1 MGEKLKIIALKN
13 LISQGRVEC
22 VKTYRKNGGKVIAY
36 DFRIDKE
43 FVIFCE
49 CDLFIEY
56 CLLCLSGIA
65 ECMDV
70 SRSFSSIWCSRM
82 VAK

>member
-1 MGEKLKIIALKN
+1 MTKKLKIIALKN

-22 VKTYRKNGGKVIAY
+22 VKTYHKNGKVIAY

-49 CDLFIEY
+49 CDLFIDY
-56 CLLCLSGIA
+56 CHLCGSCVSAG
-65 ECMDV
+65 MDV
-70 SRSFSSIWCSRM
+70 PRIYCGGGF
-82 VAK
+82 AK

>member
-1 MGEKLKIIALKN
+1 MSEKLKIIALKN

-49 CDLFIEY
+49 CDSFIDKLSSLFELYICRY
-56 CLLCLSGIA
+56 G
-65 ECMDV
+65 
-70 SRSFSSIWCSRM
+70 RT
-82 VAK
+82 

>member
-1 MGEKLKIIALKN
+1 MSEKLKIIALKN

-22 VKTYRKNGGKVIAY
+22 VKTYHKNCKAIAY

-65 ECMDV
+65 EDFHLLASAYGFV
-70 SRSFSSIWCSRM
+70 RP
-82 VAK
+82 A

>member
-1 MGEKLKIIALKN
+1 MTKKLKIIALEN

-22 VKTYRKNGGKVIAY
+22 LKTYHKNGKVIAY

-49 CDLFIEY
+49 CDLFIGY
-56 CLLCLSGIA
+56 CPLCLSVITEG
-65 ECMDV
+65 MDI
-70 SRSFSSIWCSRM
+70 SRIFIEMCRIIHR
-82 VAK
+82 

>member
-1 MGEKLKIIALKN
+1 MSEKLKIIALKN
-13 LISQGRVEC
+13 LISQGRIEC

-49 CDLFIEY
+49 CDLFIDY
-56 CLLCLSGIA
+56 CHLCGSSVSAG
-65 ECMDV
+65 MDV
-70 SRSFSSIWCSRM
+70 PRIYCGGCF
-82 VAK
+82 AK

>member
-1 MGEKLKIIALKN
+1 MTKKLKIIALKN

-22 VKTYRKNGGKVIAY
+22 VKKYHNNFKVIAY

-49 CDLFIEY
+49 CDLSIDY
-56 CLLCLSGIA
+56 CHLCLSCISAG
-65 ECMDV
+65 MDV
-70 SRSFSSIWCSRM
+70 PRTYCGGCF
-82 VAK
+82 AK

>member
-1 MGEKLKIIALKN
+1 MSERMKIIALKN

-22 VKTYRKNGGKVIAY
+22 VKTYHKNGKVIAY

-49 CDLFIEY
+49 RDLFIEY
-56 CLLCLSGIA
+56 CPLCLSGID
-65 ECMDV
+65 EGMDI
-70 SRSFSSIWCSRM
+70 SRIFSEMCSIIYR
-82 VAK
+82 

>member
-1 MGEKLKIIALKN
+1 MTKKLKIIALKN

-22 VKTYRKNGGKVIAY
+22 VKTYHKNCKAIAY
-36 DFRIDKE
+36 DFRIDKK

-65 ECMDV
+65 EGMDV
-70 SRSFSSIWCSRM
+70 SRIFIEGCSRM
-82 VAK
+82 IAK

>member
-1 MGEKLKIIALKN
+1 MSEKLKIIALKN

-22 VKTYRKNGGKVIAY
+22 VKTYHKKGKVIAY

-56 CLLCLSGIA
+56 CLLCLSDIA
-65 ECMDV
+65 EGMDV
-70 SRSFSSIWCSRM
+70 SRIFSEGCSRM

>member
-1 MGEKLKIIALKN
+1 MTKKLKIIALEN

-22 VKTYRKNGGKVIAY
+22 VKTYHNNGNVIAY

-49 CDLFIEY
+49 CDLFIDY
-56 CLLCLSGIA
+56 CHLCGSCVSAG
-65 ECMDV
+65 MDV
-70 SRSFSSIWCSRM
+70 PRIYCGGCF
-82 VAK
+82 AK